1 MKISYDR
8 PTDSL
13 YVHVSDVTSR
23 DGGEIEPGVVFDFD
37 TSGEIVGIDIQHAS
51 KRADFTK
58 STVACSYREGED
70 LFQLRLSTK
79 QIVREASRD
88 WHSHISYAA
97 DKSIV
102 EIVLLDAKKSG
113 ALPLSFKQTA

>member
-1 MKISYDR
+1 MKISYDLAN
-8 PTDSL
+8 DSL
-13 YVHVSDVTSR
+13 YVHLTDQAGN
-23 DGGEIEPGVVFDFD
+23 DAGEVESGVVVDFD
-37 TSGEIVGIDIQHAS
+37 ANGATVGIDIQQAS
-51 KRADFTK
+51 QRADFTK

-70 LFQLRLSTK
+70 LFQLRLSNK
-79 QIVREASRD
+79 KIVREASLD

-113 ALPLSFKQTA
+113 VLPLNYQRLS